1 MGMSAGWALWLSVLG
16 SAHLLINVTWALLE
30 VHVEQTTI
38 IAVEGKN
45 IVLPVW
51 YSSSSLQDPYITW
64 HFVRAPLKEIQIL
77 KYLQVTSV
85 DDTQFKNRV
94 RFAEPMPSK
103 NISII
108 INNTQEIDSGVYKC
122 LVNVPDDTSVG
133 GGNSGEINVTVIVP
147 PSIPK
152 CQIQGTPY
160 AGANV
165 TLTCRSLSG
174 KPEPGYSWIRSAPT
188 TQIFFPPTQD
198 AAKGTLSLINL
209 TSDSSGT
216 YVCTSKN
223 IAGSS
228 SCNITLEVTSY
239 SKTAVIVGAVVGSI
253 VGICLLIALLVALLY
268 FFRRKK
274 KDLQDEIENEI
285 KEDAQ
290 APKSLSWAKGN
301 ESDIV
306 YKNGTLS
313 SVNTQRDHKLYPSK
327 SPSETASVITVA
339 GSNIGHKQ
347 IYPNERGG
355 VKSPTPTPSLS
366 SQSLPTYIPP
376 QNGNYFHHPIPT
388 NRSTL
393 QKTNGVGQPVPR
405 RELNFPSGVTPS
417 NLVRMGAVPV
427 MVPAQSQAGSL
438 V

>member
-1 MGMSAGWALWLSVLG
+1 MGMSAGWERWLSVLG
-16 SAHLLINVTWALLE
+16 TVYLLINFTWALLE

-38 IAVEGKN
+38 IAVQGKT
-45 IVLPVW
+45 IVIPVW
-51 YSSSSLQDPYITW
+51 YSSSSNQNPYITW

-77 KYLQVTSV
+77 KYLQVTSI

-108 INNTQEIDSGVYKC
+108 INNTQEIDSGIYKC
-122 LVNVPDDTSVG
+122 LVNVPDDTSIG
-133 GGNSGEINVTVIVP
+133 GGNSGAINVTVIVP

-160 AGANV
+160 AGSNV
-165 TLTCRSLSG
+165 TLTCKSSAG

-188 TQIFFPPTQD
+188 RQIFFPPIQN
-198 AAKGTLSLINL
+198 AAKGTLSLMNL
-209 TSDSSGT
+209 TRDSSGT

-228 SCNITLEVTSY
+228 SCNLTLEVASY
-239 SKTAVIVGAVVGSI
+239 SRTAMIVGAVVGSI
-253 VGICLLIALLVALLY
+253 VGICLVIALLGALLY
-268 FFRRKK
+268 FFRRKIK
-274 KDLQDEIENEI
+274 ESQDEIENEI

-301 ESDIV
+301 ESDIIF
-306 YKNGTLS
+306 KNATLS

-355 VKSPTPTPSLS
+355 VKTPTPTPSLS

-388 NRSTL
+388 NLNTL
-393 QKTNGVGQPVPR
+393 QKTNGVEQSVPR
-405 RELNFPSGVTPS
+405 RETNLPSGVTPS

-427 MVPAQSQAGSL
+427 MVPAQSQSGSL